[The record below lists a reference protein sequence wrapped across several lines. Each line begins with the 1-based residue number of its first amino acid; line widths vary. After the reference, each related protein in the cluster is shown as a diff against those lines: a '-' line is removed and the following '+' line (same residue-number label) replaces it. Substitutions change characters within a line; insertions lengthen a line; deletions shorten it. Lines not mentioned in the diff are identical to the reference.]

1 MENLDARRKRREDAK
16 STMTKAHASPSP
28 TTSGRTVALVYIRVS
43 KYDPGDDG
51 RKVSPQTQVDRC
63 RALAPLKD
71 LTVEVFEDLDYSG
84 KNTKRPGFAKML
96 ERAQRGDVTLIAC
109 YSVSRL
115 SRSVA
120 DLYAILQQL
129 QELDI
134 GFVSATE
141 AIETATPMGKA
152 FLGILA
158 VLAQLER
165 EQISQRVADAL
176 AYKRSQGK
184 LLGTLPAG
192 FRRGSDDA
200 ITIDPKAASTI
211 RLIFEQYASGGFSFR
226 SLAAW
231 LNGRGIKPI
240 ATRGGNG
247 RPPAPLWSGD
257 VLKEILKRPAYAGL
271 VRGPEGLLPGQP
283 PELVDLDTWRRCQDL
298 RVRNRFL
305 PEGLRPRHRA
315 SPFPL
320 TPLLRCDHCGGS
332 MRGKQASRSKGVSR
346 YYVCSQ
352 RALYG
357 SCAAPIV
364 RADVLEGELCRWL
377 GTCHPD
383 ERLEQTARDL
393 VERGLKQRKTNW
405 REWDER
411 LSVKALEA
419 RLERT
424 RKLWIV
430 YGDMTETEFRAERV
444 VIEKEIAR
452 VRALPEV
459 ATVRQCSHRITD
471 VVAAWHDANPDQRA
485 RLAAGILSQ
494 LHVKDGKIHAIRPRQ
509 AWIPYF
515 EELLASRWSRERETS
530 LELATSTLA
539 TLRSTN

>member
-1 MENLDARRKRREDAK
+1 
-16 STMTKAHASPSP
+16 MTKPMASPSP
-28 TTSGRTVALVYIRVS
+28 NGAARTVALVYIRVS
-43 KYDPGDDG
+43 KFDPGDEG
-51 RKVSPQTQVDRC
+51 RKVSPQTQVERC
-63 RALAPLKD
+63 KSLAPVKGMD
-71 LTVEVFEDLDYSG
+71 VEVFEDLDYSG
-84 KNTKRPGFAKML
+84 KNTKRPGFTRML

-120 DLYAILQQL
+120 DLYVILQQL
-129 QELDI
+129 QELGI

-141 AIETATPMGKA
+141 PIETATPMGKA

-165 EQISQRVADAL
+165 EQISQRVGDAL

-184 LLGTLPAG
+184 LLGTLPVG
-192 FRRGSDDA
+192 FVRGSDGS
-200 ITIDPKAASTI
+200 ISVEQKAASVI

-231 LNGRGIKPI
+231 LNARGIKPV

-247 RPPAPLWSGD
+247 RPPARLWSGD

-271 VRGPEGLLPGQP
+271 VRGPSGLVPGQP
-283 PELVDLDTWRRCQDL
+283 PEIIDLDTWHRCQDL
-298 RVRNRFL
+298 RDRNRFL

-320 TPLLRCDHCGGS
+320 TPLLRCDGCGGS
-332 MRGKQASRSKGVSR
+332 LRGKQASRAKGVSR
-346 YYVCSQ
+346 YYICSQ

-357 SCAAPIV
+357 TCAARIV
-364 RADVLEGELCRWL
+364 RADILEDELCRWL
-377 GTCHPD
+377 ATCHPD
-383 ERLEQTARDL
+383 ERLEQAAREL
-393 VERGLKQRKTNW
+393 VEQGLRQRRTNW

-424 RKLWIV
+424 RKLWTI
-430 YGDMTETEFRAERV
+430 YGDITEAEFRAERD

-459 ATVRQCSHRITD
+459 QTVRQCSHRITD
-471 VVAAWHDANPDQRA
+471 VVAAWRDANPDQQG
-485 RLAAGILSQ
+485 RLAASILSEV
-494 LHVKDGKIHAIRPRQ
+494 HVKDGKISAIRPRP

-530 LELATSTLA
+530 LELSVGSKYRELTDGSSARAAPSSCRLRPTL
-539 TLRSTN
+539 

>member
-1 MENLDARRKRREDAK
+1 
-16 STMTKAHASPSP
+16 MTRAHASPSP
-28 TTSGRTVALVYIRVS
+28 TTSKTVALVYIRVS

-71 LTVEVFEDLDYSG
+71 MSVEVFEDLDYSG
-84 KNTKRPGFAKML
+84 KNMKRPGFASML

-129 QELDI
+129 QELGI

-176 AYKRSQGK
+176 AYKRSQGQ

-192 FRRGSDDA
+192 FQRGSDGA
-200 ITIDPKAASTI
+200 IGIDPKAASTI
-211 RLIFEQYASGGFSFR
+211 RLIFDQYASGGFSFR
-226 SLAAW
+226 SRAAW

-283 PELVDLDTWRRCQDL
+283 PELIDLDTWHRCQDL

-332 MRGKQASRSKGVSR
+332 MRGKQASRVKGVSR

-357 SCAAPIV
+357 TCPAAIV
-364 RADVLEGELCRWL
+364 RADILEEELCRWL

-383 ERLEQTARDL
+383 DRLEQTAREL
-393 VERGLKQRKTNW
+393 VERGVDVLGPAEGVDDRNARPQPVNRSIEFHGNAIRLLSLGRCFEHEGALKW
-405 REWDER
+405 M
-411 LSVKALEA
+411 
-419 RLERT
+419 T
-424 RKLWIV
+424 RNPGKGPKIIDRQFDAAV
-430 YGDMTETEFRAERV
+430 E
-444 VIEKEIAR
+444 
-452 VRALPEV
+452 RALHLVEYPRTGEV
-459 ATVRQCSHRITD
+459 Q
-471 VVAAWHDANPDQRA
+471 PDPSGR
-485 RLAAGILSQ
+485 
-494 LHVKDGKIHAIRPRQ
+494 
-509 AWIPYF
+509 
-515 EELLASRWSRERETS
+515 ELGHLNGAPVG
-530 LELATSTLA
+530 
-539 TLRSTN
+539 

>member
-1 MENLDARRKRREDAK
+1 M
-16 STMTKAHASPSP
+16 SKALASPSSHQAP
-28 TTSGRTVALVYIRVS
+28 RSVALVYVRVS
-43 KYDPGDDG
+43 KFDPADEG
-51 RKVSPQTQVDRC
+51 RKVSPQTQLERC
-63 RALAPLKD
+63 KSMPSLRELA
-71 LTVEVFEDLDYSG
+71 VEVFEDLDYSG
-84 KNTKRPGFAKML
+84 KNTRRPGFAGML
-96 ERAQRGDVTLIAC
+96 ERAQRGDVAFIVC

-120 DLYAILQQL
+120 DLYTILQRL
-129 QELDI
+129 QEHGI
-134 GFVSATE
+134 GFISATE
-141 AIETATPMGKA
+141 PIETASPMGKA

-184 LLGTLPAG
+184 LLGTLPVG
-192 FRRGSDDA
+192 FVRGSDGS
-200 ITIDPKAASTI
+200 ISIDRKAAPVI
-211 RLIFEQYASGGFSFR
+211 RLVFEQYGSGGFSFR

-231 LNGRGIKPI
+231 LNARGIKPI
-240 ATRGGNG
+240 VTRGGNG
-247 RPPAPLWSGD
+247 RPPARLWSGD

-271 VRGPEGLLPGQP
+271 VRGPNGLLPGQH
-283 PELVDLDTWRRCQDL
+283 PEIIDLDTWHRCQDL

-320 TPLLRCDHCGGS
+320 TPLLRCDHCGGP
-332 MRGKQASRSKGVSR
+332 MRGKQASRTKGVSR

-357 SCAAPIV
+357 TCAAPIV
-364 RADVLEGELCRWL
+364 RADILEEELCRWL
-377 GTCHPD
+377 ATCHPD
-383 ERLEQTARDL
+383 DRLEKAAREL
-393 VERGLKQRKTNW
+393 VERGLKQRRTNW

-424 RKLWIV
+424 RKVWIV
-430 YGDMTETEFRAERV
+430 YGDITEAEFRAEREI
-444 VIEKEIAR
+444 IEKEIAR

-459 ATVRQCSHRITD
+459 ASIRQCSHRITD
-471 VVAAWHDANPDQRA
+471 VVAAWRDANPDQQA
-485 RLAAGILSQ
+485 RLAASILSE
-494 LHVKDGKIHAIRPRQ
+494 LHVKDGKISAIRPRP
-509 AWIPYF
+509 AWVPYF
-515 EELLASRWSRERETS
+515 EELLAAAWSRERETS